1 MADVAYA
8 SAHDL
13 VVRAWEGFLP
23 PERID
28 VPGWATTRR
37 WLNNAGGGHVGR
49 YSHDKAPYTVWPS
62 RCLTSLDYL
71 TVAVVGPGQV
81 GKTVIAENWL
91 GHSVETDPADMLWY
105 MQSDDGIESYVKGTI
120 NPLIEDHDILA
131 SRLGSRPVDDSLHF
145 KRFRGMTVEFLSF
158 GPRTIINK
166 SAPRIV
172 ADEVDNYQWLG
183 DVQPVLDV
191 RRQTF
196 GQQSMI
202 LAMSHPDLARG
213 MNPAK
218 DWTSGIMA
226 FYADS
231 TRCTWWWPCPHCGAY
246 SSPNPS
252 ASRYMAIDYPDGPDV
267 PLEVVKREAR
277 LLCPVNGCVIEDHER
292 EAMNLAAYRTPGTL
306 DGWIGKGMEI
316 SEGGEVTGELQ
327 AAETAG
333 VWIVGA
339 MSPFVLGGIGSLAR
353 DRVKAERALDSE
365 DGDEEKVSPR
375 EVIVKKWGLPYT
387 PKKAAGVVSVDD
399 LVARAEHGLQLGVV
413 PRGVRFLIVAV
424 DVQAWGFEFLV
435 RGYGAGGESWIVDRG
450 RIAQHP
456 TTGDAIRPAS
466 SDDDWD
472 LLLEL
477 YDRTYPLADGS
488 GRLMKIRA
496 MGYDSGGEPGVTERA
511 YKAHRRWRQRGK
523 ARKLGVN
530 AGREVWTIL
539 PTKGA
544 KPVEAKRLTVTYPDT
559 DRAAARASRAQV
571 PVGMFNPNSFKD
583 DLAGQL
589 QVLEAGKGGYIHFPA
604 ALKSKGERHEWFEQ
618 LVAEQQDEKSG
629 RWTKIKSNA
638 RNEAMDLMVIC
649 AVMAHLH
656 GLAYVADWT
665 KPPPWAADW
674 DENPA
679 VIDPVAAAEA
689 AANQKADPAAAAKRI
704 ADRLAGA

>member
-8 SAHDL
+8 SALDL
-13 VVRAWEGFLP
+13 VARAWEGFLP

-28 VPGWATTRR
+28 VPGWAGKHR
-37 WLNNAGGGHVGR
+37 WLNNAGGGHVGL

-91 GHSVETDPADMLWY
+91 GHSVATDPADFLWY

-131 SRLGSRPVDDSLHF
+131 ERLGTRAVDDSLHF

-213 MNPAK
+213 MNPAT

-252 ASRYMAIDYPDGPDV
+252 AARYMAIDYPDDPDV
-267 PLEVVKREAR
+267 PLEVIRREAR
-277 LLCPVNGCVIEDHER
+277 LVCPVNGCLIENHER

-306 DGWIGKGMEI
+306 DGWVGKGVEI
-316 SEGGEVTGELQ
+316 SEGGEVTGELEKT
-327 AAETAG
+327 ETAG
-333 VWIVGA
+333 AWIVGA

-353 DRVKAERALDSE
+353 DRVKAERALEAE
-365 DGDEEKVSPR
+365 DDDEEKVSPR

-387 PKKAAGVVSVDD
+387 PKKAAGVVSAAD
-399 LVARAEHGLQLGVV
+399 LVERTEHSLQLGVV
-413 PRGVRFLIVAV
+413 AHGVRFLMAAV
-424 DVQAWGFEFLV
+424 DVQSWGFDFLV
-435 RGYGAGGESWIVDRG
+435 RGFGAGGESWIVDHG
-450 RIAQHP
+450 RIASHP
-456 TTGDAIRPAS
+456 KTQAPVRPAS
-466 SDDDWD
+466 SDEDWD
-472 LLLEL
+472 LLMEL

-488 GRLMKIRA
+488 GRLMKIRGMA
-496 MGYDSGGEPGVTERA
+496 YDSGGEPGVTERA
-511 YKAHRRWRQRGK
+511 YRAHRRWRQRGK
-523 ARKLGVN
+523 ARKLGLL

-544 KPVEAKRLTVTYPDT
+544 KPVDAKRLTVTYPDT
-559 DRAAARASRAQV
+559 DRAAAKSSRAQV
-571 PVGMFNPNSFKD
+571 PVGMFNPNLFKD

-589 QVLEAGKGGYIHFPA
+589 QVLQAGKAGYIHFPA
-604 ALKSKGERHEWFEQ
+604 GLKSKGERHEWFEQ
-618 LVAEQQDEKSG
+618 LVAEHQVKGG
-629 RWTKIKSNA
+629 RWEKIKSNA
-638 RNEAMDLMVIC
+638 RNESLDLMVLT

-656 GLAYVADWT
+656 GMAYVADWS
-665 KPPPWAADW
+665 KPPPWAAPW

-689 AANQKADPAAAAKRI
+689 AANQKIDPAAAARRI
-704 ADRLAGA
+704 ADRLA